1 MTKKQRYQHTFGTL
15 HASDDFLKEVSA
27 MKTTKHF
34 PARRLIGLCAAV
46 ILILAMSTA
55 AYAADVGGIQRRVQ
69 LWIHGDQTDVV
80 LDIRDGQYTATY
92 EDSEGNSHEFG
103 GGGVAIE
110 PDGSERPLT
119 EEELL
124 EHLDHPEVEYEDD
137 GTVWVYYRG
146 QKIEITDK
154 FDDSGVCYVQ
164 LKDGDDIL
172 YMTIK
177 YRGGFAVNPNHYIS
191 PSQFNIGK

>member
-1 MTKKQRYQHTFGTL
+1 MTNKQRYQRTFGTL

-46 ILILAMSTA
+46 ILILGMATA
-55 AYAADVGGIQRRVQ
+55 AYAADMGGIQRRVQ

-146 QKIEITDK
+146 QKIEITNK
-154 FDDSGVCYVQ
+154 FDEDGVCYVQ

-177 YRGGFAVNPNHYIS
+177 YQNGYATSPNCYIA
-191 PSQFNIGK
+191 PSEFNTSR

>member
-1 MTKKQRYQHTFGTL
+1 MTNKQRYQRTFGTL

-46 ILILAMSTA
+46 ILILGMATA
-55 AYAADVGGIQRRVQ
+55 AYAADMGGIQRRVQ

-177 YRGGFAVNPNHYIS
+177 YQNGCATSPNCYIA
-191 PSQFNIGK
+191 PSEFNTSR

>member
-1 MTKKQRYQHTFGTL
+1 
-15 HASDDFLKEVSA
+15 

-46 ILILAMSTA
+46 ILILGMATA

-80 LDIRDGQYTATY
+80 LDIRSGQYTATY

-103 GGGVAIE
+103 GGGVAFK

-119 EEELL
+119 EEEIL
-124 EHLDHPEVEYEDD
+124 EHLDRPEVEYEDD

-146 QKIEITDK
+146 QKIEITGK
-154 FDDSGVCYVQ
+154 FDEDGVCYVQ

-172 YMTIK
+172 YMTVK
-177 YRGGFAVNPNHYIS
+177 YQDGYATSPNCYIA
-191 PSQFNIGK
+191 PSEFNTSR

>member
-1 MTKKQRYQHTFGTL
+1 MTNKQRYQRTFGTL
-15 HASDDFLKEVSA
+15 HASGDFLKEVTT

-46 ILILAMSTA
+46 ILILAMATA
-55 AYAADVGGIQRRVQ
+55 AYAADVGNIQRRVQ

-92 EDSEGNSHEFG
+92 EDSEGNPRQFG
-103 GGGVAIE
+103 GGGVAFE

-119 EEELL
+119 EEEILA
-124 EHLDHPEVEYEDD
+124 HLNRPEVEYEDN

-146 QKIEITDK
+146 QKIEITDR
-154 FDDSGVCYVQ
+154 FDADGMCYVQ

-177 YRGGFAVNPNHYIS
+177 YQDGYATSPNRYTA
-191 PSQFNIGK
+191 PSEFNTSW

>member
-1 MTKKQRYQHTFGTL
+1 
-15 HASDDFLKEVSA
+15 

-46 ILILAMSTA
+46 ILILAMATA

-69 LWIHGDQTDVV
+69 LWIHGDQTDAV

-92 EDSEGNSHEFG
+92 EDSEGNPRQFG
-103 GGGVAIE
+103 GGGVTFE

-119 EEELL
+119 EEEILA
-124 EHLDHPEVEYEDD
+124 HLNRPEVEYEDD
-137 GTVWVYYRG
+137 GTVWVYYRA
-146 QKIEITDK
+146 QRIEITDK
-154 FDDSGVCYVQ
+154 FDAGGVCYVQ

-177 YRGGFAVNPNHYIS
+177 YQDGYATSPNRYTA
-191 PSQFNIGK
+191 PSEFNTSR

>member
-1 MTKKQRYQHTFGTL
+1 MTNKQRYQRTFGTL
-15 HASDDFLKEVSA
+15 HASDDFLKEVFA

-177 YRGGFAVNPNHYIS
+177 YQNGCATSPNCYIA
-191 PSQFNIGK
+191 PSEFNTSR

>member
-1 MTKKQRYQHTFGTL
+1 MTNKQRYQRTFGTL
-15 HASDDFLKEVSA
+15 HASGDFLKEVTT

-46 ILILAMSTA
+46 ILILAMATA

-69 LWIHGDQTDVV
+69 LWIHGDQTDAV
-80 LDIRDGQYTATY
+80 LDIRGGQYTVTY
-92 EDSEGNSHEFG
+92 EDPEGNSQEFG
-103 GGGVAIE
+103 GGGVAFE

-119 EEELL
+119 EEEILA
-124 EHLDHPEVEYEDD
+124 HLNRPEVEYEDD
-137 GTVWVYYRG
+137 GTVWVYYRA
-146 QKIEITDK
+146 QRIEITDK
-154 FDDSGVCYVQ
+154 FDADGVCYVQ

-177 YRGGFAVNPNHYIS
+177 YQDGYATSPNRYIA
-191 PSQFNIGK
+191 PSEFNTSR